1 MIKVGDR
8 VIVPVG
14 NDGREKIA
22 EVIDKEYFAYEN
34 VPFPLEETKIIIGK
48 IVE

>member
-1 MIKVGDR
+1 MIKVGVR

-14 NDGREKIA
+14 NNGSEKIA
-22 EVIDKEYFAYEN
+22 EEIGKEYFAYEN